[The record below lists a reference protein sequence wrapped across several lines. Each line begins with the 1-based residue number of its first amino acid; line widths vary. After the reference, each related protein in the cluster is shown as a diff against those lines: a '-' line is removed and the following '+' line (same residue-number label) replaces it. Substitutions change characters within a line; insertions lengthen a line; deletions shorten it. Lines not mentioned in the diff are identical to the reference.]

1 MKNHISFARRCHE
14 RKRRVFFMFGLA
26 MLSQRGES
34 MTNDEIRKI
43 VLNEN
48 LAVNETIMNRIFDK
62 DSVFNLRHIVSRN
75 GENRYFIAYFDGMVD
90 NQIIDL
96 NIIRPLT
103 LCDGEVSP
111 EAVAQRV
118 ITTDTF
124 NITEDLSKACAA
136 MIQGDTLIFI
146 DGYKEVISA
155 SSKGYKTR
163 GVDEPDSEKNLRGP
177 REGFTESIIAN
188 TALLRRCLLSP
199 DLKMDMQSVT
209 TLSDQKICLCYLD
222 SLVDKNVL
230 ERLKKRLSRIHL
242 KTALSA
248 NYIEEYIRDSRY
260 SPFKTVG
267 MTEKPDIAA
276 AKILEGRIIILVD
289 GTPSVLSV
297 PFLLLEYF
305 QSGNDYYSNFWL
317 GSAQR
322 LLRIVGV
329 FLSVSVPAIYISLIC
344 FHQEMLPVKL
354 LISVASSREGVPLS
368 AVLELFVMLAA
379 FELLNEAGIMM
390 PQGIG
395 NALSTVGGVV
405 IGQAAVDA
413 RFISA
418 PLVIVVAFTGL
429 TDLMVP
435 KMKEAMLVTR
445 LFLLTLS
452 AIVGLYGYII
462 GVLFILAMLISMNSF
477 GVPYTSFIAT
487 WKLEDMR
494 DTGLRAPLWMLHKPS
509 VRENEGR
516 TES

>member
-1 MKNHISFARRCHE
+1 
-14 RKRRVFFMFGLA
+14 
-26 MLSQRGES
+26 
-34 MTNDEIRKI
+34 MTNAEIQKLAPCRT
-43 VLNEN
+43 LAENEA
-48 LAVNETIMNRIFDK
+48 LMNRIFEK
-62 DSVFNLRHIVSRN
+62 DSVFNLRYVSSRN

-90 NQIIDL
+90 NQVVDL
-96 NIIRPLT
+96 NILRPLT
-103 LCDGEVSP
+103 LCDGSASP
-111 EAVAQRV
+111 EILAQRV

-124 NITEDLSKACAA
+124 EVTEDLLQACGA
-136 MIQGDTLIFI
+136 MIQGDTLIFTE
-146 DGYKEVISA
+146 GYTQIISA
-155 SSKGYKTR
+155 SSKGFKTR
-163 GVDEPDSEKNLRGP
+163 SVEEPDSEKNLLGP

-209 TLSDQKICLCYLD
+209 TLSDQRICLCYLD
-222 SLVDKNVL
+222 TMVDKNVL
-230 ERLKKRLSRIHL
+230 ERLKKRLSRVNL

-248 NYIEEYIRDSRY
+248 NYIEEYIRDARY

-276 AKILEGRIIILVD
+276 AKILEGRVVILID
-289 GTPSVLSV
+289 GAPNALSV

-322 LLRIVGV
+322 ILRIAGV
-329 FLSVSVPAIYISLIC
+329 FLSVSVPAIYIALVC

-354 LISVASSREGVPLS
+354 LISIASSREGVPLS

-435 KMKEAMLVTR
+435 KLKEAMLTTR
-445 LFLLTLS
+445 LFLLILS
-452 AIVGLYGYII
+452 AMVGLYGYII
-462 GVLFILAMLISMNSF
+462 GVLLILGMLISMKSF
-477 GVPYTSFIAT
+477 GVPYTSFVAT
-487 WKLEDMR
+487 WKWRDMR
-494 DTGLRAPLWMLHKPS
+494 DTVIRAPLWLLRKPS
-509 VRENEGR
+509 VRENE
-516 TES
+516 EQIP